1 MTTAALAPVKQ
12 ALISVS
18 DKTGIVEFATALSA
32 MNVALLST
40 GGTYKLLSEAGLPV
54 REVSA
59 YTGFPEMMD
68 GRVKTLHPKVHGGI
82 LGRRGTDDDVMSEH
96 AIETIDMVVVNLYP
110 FEATIANGSLCG

>member
-68 GRVKTLHPKVHGGI
+68 GRVKTLHPKYMAVFW
-82 LGRRGTDDDVMSEH
+82 DVAVRMTTSCQSMRSKRS
-96 AIETIDMVVVNLYP
+96 IW
-110 FEATIANGSLCG
+110 SS